1 MDTQSR
7 SRPSLQ
13 PIFTE
18 YHNLEGYPRSAF
30 SVAYSP
36 YTPSPRSPRL
46 TRRMPP
52 IVYAQPSPSP
62 RGEPSPRRY
71 ERSPPESYDPRQR
84 REYEMSP
91 PESHDPR
98 QQRRESITPDGHR
111 RDLGPIAE
119 HSPTSQRTFWP
130 APTASFSQTRRS
142 SGYQI
147 PRHLSQVPRRQSIV
161 EETRSLLLTG
171 IPSDH
176 VRSIG
181 RAMAHSERRRSLPNT
196 PLTAR
201 RRHSHNVR
209 EQLLVWGHVYYGNAL
224 SADCFVT
231 AVALRRPS
239 EAPPAV
245 TNKENE
251 KSIKSEDAKPA
262 DKPAAP
268 QKDNR
273 VTIRARVRPRD
284 IERKPFILQRSFD
297 LDEIRSTIPDPPATP
312 ASARHPPHPHTHHR
326 DSVASVELLSPSAAV
341 TPRSAEFRRRTSSSA
356 SSHHSH
362 QGGEVLKDTAG
373 TKDGKDAAAAESIN
387 RNLIRGANALP
398 MHITYARIN
407 LPVLAALMVS
417 GHIRKGDV
425 IDLPMPHPEVW
436 GQTVAHVYTGQVEL
450 TEPIKKNI
458 LYLGGR
464 VAE

>member
-1 MDTQSR
+1 MDTQAR

-13 PIFTE
+13 PLFTE

-36 YTPSPRSPRL
+36 FNSSPSSPRAVRAMPSLVYPSTPR
-46 TRRMPP
+46 TPHGD
-52 IVYAQPSPSP
+52 V
-62 RGEPSPRRY
+62 SPRR
-71 ERSPPESYDPRQR
+71 RDRVAADSYDMR
-84 REYEMSP
+84 R
-91 PESHDPR
+91 
-98 QQRRESITPDGHR
+98 RRDSITPDSHHR
-111 RDLGPIAE
+111 SLRPIAE
-119 HSPTSQRTFWP
+119 HSPTSPRAFWP

-171 IPSDH
+171 IPSEH

-181 RAMAHSERRRSLPNT
+181 RIMAHNERRRSLPNS

-201 RRHSHNVR
+201 RRHSHTVR
-209 EQLLVWGHVYYGNAL
+209 EQLLVWGHVYYGNAI
-224 SADCFVT
+224 SADCFVV
-231 AVALRRPS
+231 AVSLRRPS
-239 EAPPAV
+239 ETPSIG
-245 TNKENE
+245 KENV
-251 KSIKSEDAKPA
+251 KSADSTDNKPVETPSTA
-262 DKPAAP
+262 TKNDNT
-268 QKDNR
+268 NR

-312 ASARHPPHPHTHHR
+312 
-326 DSVASVELLSPSAAV
+326 SVASRRESATVELLFPSAAV
-341 TPRSAEFRRRTSSSA
+341 TPRSADLGGRRASDDA
-356 SSHHSH
+356 SS
-362 QGGEVLKDTAG
+362 QGANHGAET
-373 TKDGKDAAAAESIN
+373 TPKDGKEGHHPPPAESIN

-417 GHIRKGDV
+417 GHVRKGDI
-425 IDLPMPHPEVW
+425 IDLPLPHPEVW
-436 GQTVAHVYTGQVEL
+436 PQTVAHVYTGQVEL
-450 TEPIKKNI
+450 TEPIKQNI

-464 VAE
+464 VV